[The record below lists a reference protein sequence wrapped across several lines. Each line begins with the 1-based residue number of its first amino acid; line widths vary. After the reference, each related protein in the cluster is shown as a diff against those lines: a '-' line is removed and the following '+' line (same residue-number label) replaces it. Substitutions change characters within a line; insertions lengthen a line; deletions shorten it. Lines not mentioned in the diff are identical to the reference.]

1 MLKTESLQQLWE
13 HGTEYLNFC
22 VCGTP
27 LQGEK
32 GKKRGEGG
40 VVHVDEQKPHKY
52 YSNDDKIY

>member
-32 GKKRGEGG
+32 EKKRGGG
-40 VVHVDEQKPHKY
+40 GGELFM
-52 YSNDDKIY
+52 